1 MCLVLLPTSLGQHS
15 HSYGMESKFPNY
27 IVIYYTIYFASAMT
41 LKLSLTVKCSV
52 LPPSVTISCYKT
64 TLVR

>member
-1 MCLVLLPTSLGQHS
+1 
-15 HSYGMESKFPNY
+15 MESKFPNY